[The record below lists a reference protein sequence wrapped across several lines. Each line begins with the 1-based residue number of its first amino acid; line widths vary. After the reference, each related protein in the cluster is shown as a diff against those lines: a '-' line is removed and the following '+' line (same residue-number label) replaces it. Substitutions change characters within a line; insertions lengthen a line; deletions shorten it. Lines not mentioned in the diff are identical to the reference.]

1 MVELSA
7 REGVVER
14 YATWALSVTALLGAT
29 SCGGGSQMGTM
40 TAPAGGT
47 GSATAMTFV
56 SPTGNATGVPVTTG
70 VVMRF
75 SHGMASGMEQYM
87 DLHEGDTS
95 GPVVPMT
102 CGWSSDRTTLTCQ
115 PSTALKLHTRY
126 TIHMGDGMMDADDH
140 PVNMDQGLG
149 MGGQWLMAGMMG
161 GTHAGSPMGM
171 MGPGWRG
178 SNGSYGMVFPFTTA

>member
-1 MVELSA
+1 VTRHVAWS
-7 REGVVER
+7 
-14 YATWALSVTALLGAT
+14 LSVVALLGAAG
-29 SCGGGSQMGTM
+29 CGGGSQMGSQM
-40 TAPAGGT
+40 GT
-47 GSATAMTFV
+47 TTG
-56 SPTGNATGVPVTTG
+56 PTGTTASGTVMSSVMPSGNAASVSVTTT

-75 SHGMASGMEQYM
+75 SHGMAAGMEQYM

-115 PSTALKLHTRY
+115 PSTPLKPQTRY

-149 MGGQWLMAGMMG
+149 MGGQWLMTGMMG
-161 GTHAGSPMGM
+161 GLHAGSPMGM
-171 MGPGWRG
+171 MGSGWHG